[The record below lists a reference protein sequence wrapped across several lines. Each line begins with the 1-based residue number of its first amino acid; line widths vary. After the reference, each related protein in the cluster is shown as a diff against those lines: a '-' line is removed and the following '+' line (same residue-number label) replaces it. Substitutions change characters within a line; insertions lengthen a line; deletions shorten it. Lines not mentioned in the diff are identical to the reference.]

1 MNHTASPELQCRQG
15 IHKLITSVHSK
26 SYRPSGMLIHR
37 QNSHAPL
44 SQQHTDRREM
54 QNRGTGH
61 ESKKSSL
68 YVVDAT

>member
-1 MNHTASPELQCRQG
+1 
-15 IHKLITSVHSK
+15 
-26 SYRPSGMLIHR
+26 MLIHW
-37 QNSHAPL
+37 QNSHAPR

-68 YVVDAT
+68 YVVDATKYTREQMLGWCLLEVR